1 MRPLSALLVIVAI
14 ASPLAAQPAT
24 RVVEMSNFKFAPAQL
39 ELRANTPVVLQ
50 LRNDSSGGHSLTAPE
65 FFAASR
71 VDPGSARYVQ
81 AGRVEVPGH
90 QAVTLSLTPA
100 AGQYPLKCSHT
111 LHSVFG
117 MKGII
122 VVR

>member
-1 MRPLSALLVIVAI
+1 MRKVSAWLVLAAI
-14 ASPLAAQPAT
+14 AGPAIAQPDT
-24 RVVEMSNFKFAPAQL
+24 HVVAMSNFKFAPAQL

-50 LRNDSSGGHSLTAPE
+50 LRNESSGGHSFTAPE

-71 VDPGSARYVQ
+71 VDPASVRYIQ

-90 QAVTLSLTPA
+90 QTVTLSLTPA
-100 AGQYPLKCSHT
+100 AGEYSLKCSHT
-111 LHSVFG
+111 LHSAFG
-117 MKGII
+117 MKGVI